1 MKRKYRGEKKILRL
15 RVFIATFGK
24 IKNVMEYTDIN
35 TINSLRNQLAI
46 RILNLTDIKL
56 LEYIGSLISATDANP
71 HSSKEY
77 DLDKILDEPLPES
90 SSAWT
95 KDKQIFYVKE
105 SLQRAYSEMNSG
117 KCVDAFNLLD
127 D

>member
-1 MKRKYRGEKKILRL
+1 
-15 RVFIATFGK
+15 
-24 IKNVMEYTDIN
+24 MEYTDIN

-71 HSSKEY
+71 HSAKEY
-77 DLDKILDEPLPES
+77 DLDKILDEPLPEG
-90 SSAWT
+90 SSAWP
-95 KDKQIFYVKE
+95 KDKQFFYVKE
-105 SLQRAYSEMNSG
+105 SLQRAYSEMNNG